1 MLWEV
6 LDDVF
11 FEIVDEFEI
20 YFNVFVER
28 EGKVGD
34 EVVKVLDE
42 IAEDGYLSLFFDEV
56 DGGED

>member
-1 MLWEV
+1 M
-6 LDDVF
+6 F
-11 FEIVDEFEI
+11 FEVVDEFEVD
-20 YFNVFVER
+20 FNVFVEG

-34 EVVKVLDE
+34 EVVKVLNK

>member
-6 LDDVF
+6 LDYVF
-11 FEIVDEFEI
+11 FEVVDEFEVD
-20 YFNVFVER
+20 FNVFVEG
-28 EGKVGD
+28 EGKVRD

>member
-1 MLWEV
+1 M
-6 LDDVF
+6 F

>member
-20 YFNVFVER
+20 DFNVFVER

-42 IAEDGYLSLFFDEV
+42 IAEDWYLSLFFDEV

>member
-20 YFNVFVER
+20 DFNVFVER